1 MKLYKKQIRPMAYGG
16 IWQGFN
22 PYVTYLSDWIDIEN
36 SEEEIENQL
45 KEKWTDEEMIKV
57 THDRMRVLKFEY
69 RFVEYTDYMK
79 PKSSIKK
86 SWSEWK
92 FARSGERSE
101 DGRNIIIQ
109 VRENGKKVQ
118 VRGCGYKAE
127 ATCCAEDTF
136 DFNKGFE
143 LAKRRW
149 VAKRFCG
156 QVEDF
161 AKSL

>member
-1 MKLYKKQIRPMAYGG
+1 MIIKGDKIKLIQKIGSFDKVGDVFEVTGVDNGVVSFKCNYGTGCMSYDEFEKYFEKVKPVVKKP
-16 IWQGFN
+16 
-22 PYVTYLSDWIDIEN
+22 
-36 SEEEIENQL
+36 
-45 KEKWTDEEMIKV
+45 WTDW
-57 THDRMRVLKFEY
+57 
-69 RFVEYTDYMK
+69 
-79 PKSSIKK
+79 KSI
-86 SWSEWK
+86 
-92 FARSGERSE
+92 RSGERSE

-149 VAKRFCG
+149 LAKRFCG

>member
-1 MKLYKKQIRPMAYGG
+1 MIIKGDKIKLAHKIGNFDKVGDVFEVTGVDNGVVSFKCNYGTGCMSYDEFEKYFEKVKPVIKKP
-16 IWQGFN
+16 
-22 PYVTYLSDWIDIEN
+22 
-36 SEEEIENQL
+36 
-45 KEKWTDEEMIKV
+45 WTDW
-57 THDRMRVLKFEY
+57 
-69 RFVEYTDYMK
+69 
-79 PKSSIKK
+79 KSI
-86 SWSEWK
+86 
-92 FARSGERSE
+92 RSGERSE

-143 LAKRRW
+143 LARRRW
-149 VAKRFCG
+149 LAKRFCG